1 MPAEGVEDMVILPA
15 IDLIDGKCVRLK
27 KGSFD
32 TAEKVAD
39 DPVSTARA
47 FYGAGAR
54 WIHMVDLDGAR
65 TGEGKNRQTVLQ
77 VARES
82 GLRVE
87 VGGGIRTG
95 EAVECYLTGGVER
108 VILGSAAIKDPGFV
122 EAMARRWGER
132 IAVGIDAKKGLAA
145 AGGWL
150 EGSDIGYIDLA
161 RAVERSG
168 VRTII
173 FTDIA
178 KDGMMG
184 GPNLEQLARIQ
195 NAVSCQIIAS
205 GGISCMEDL
214 RQVKA
219 LGVYGAIIGKALYS
233 GGIDFAKAVA
243 AMEG

>member
-1 MPAEGVEDMVILPA
+1 MVLFPA

-27 KGSFD
+27 KGNFD
-32 TAEKVAD
+32 TVEKVAD
-39 DPVSTARA
+39 DPLSTAKG
-47 FYGAGAR
+47 FYHAGAR

-82 GLRVE
+82 GLCVQ
-87 VGGGIRTG
+87 VGGGIRTE
-95 EAVECYLTGGVER
+95 EAVEYYLTGGVER
-108 VILGSAAIKDPGFV
+108 VILGSAAIKAPDFV
-122 EAMARRWGER
+122 EKMVDRWGDR

-150 EGSDIGYIDLA
+150 EGSAIGYIDLA
-161 RAVERSG
+161 RAAERSG
-168 VRTII
+168 VKTLI

-184 GPNLEQLARIQ
+184 GPNLQQLERIQ

-205 GGISCMEDL
+205 GGISCMDDL

-233 GGIDFAKAVA
+233 GNIDLSKAVA